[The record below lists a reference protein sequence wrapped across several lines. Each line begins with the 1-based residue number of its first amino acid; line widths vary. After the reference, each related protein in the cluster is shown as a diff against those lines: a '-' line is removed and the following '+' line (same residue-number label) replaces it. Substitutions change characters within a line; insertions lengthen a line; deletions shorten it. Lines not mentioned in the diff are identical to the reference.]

1 MSWIQKLIQTYD
13 GCVGRPQFA
22 GRPLVP
28 IDHVEQN
35 AHVEIAIDENGN
47 FLRAA
52 VIQKEPTLIPVSEKS
67 AGRTSGAVAH
77 PLSDKIRYVARDFGS
92 DDHQLYLQQIGEWSA
107 ESNNAALRAIEKY
120 VKHGSVA
127 NDLVNADV
135 MTKLEDGSWK
145 KLWTKE
151 EIKDATLAK
160 LLAADAKTKERD
172 QGDAFVRWRVEIP
185 GKLDSAVW
193 NDLEL
198 QSDWATFNAKSQT
211 GQGLCLSAGCLA
223 PLAEN
228 HPKRLRHGGDA
239 AKLISSNDTKGFT
252 FRGRFKDASEAYGL
266 SSTATQKAHNAL
278 RWLIA
283 RQGAKNGDQVVVA
296 WSVQS
301 ADAPPVLVDSWEFFR
316 EAGQTTEEACEP
328 VYEGDAGQ
336 HFALRLKKAIGGYK
350 QKLDDSADIVVMGLD
365 SATPGRMAI
374 LFYREIKEAEFLTR
388 LERWHTSLAW
398 PQNMGKDRRFVG
410 APAPSDIAEA
420 CYGRRV
426 DEKLRKATQERLLP
440 CIIDGRP
447 LPRDLVLGSI
457 ASAVRCAHEKGQ
469 KRGFWE
475 FERNLGVACSLYRG
489 AHPKENYSMSLDESR
504 TSRDY
509 LYGRLLALADSIESV
524 ALNVAR
530 VQRDTTAARLMQRFA
545 DRPYSTWRTIE
556 LQLTPYI
563 AQLRSSRAA
572 ALQRRQSL
580 IDAVYTLFEID
591 GGESKFLDNR
601 PLSGEFLLGF
611 HCQRE
616 ALKPRR
622 DESNDAEPE
631 VTPEEGDNQ

>member
-1 MSWIQKLIQTYD
+1 MSWIQKLVETYD
-13 GCVGRPQFA
+13 VCVGRPQFA
-22 GRPLVP
+22 DRSLVP

-35 AHVEIAIDENGN
+35 AHIEIAIDENGN
-47 FLRAA
+47 FLRAT
-52 VIQKEPTLIPVSEKS
+52 VVQKEPTLIPVTEKS
-67 AGRTSGAVAH
+67 AGRTRKPVAH
-77 PLSDKIRYVARDFGS
+77 PLSDKIRYVAKGFSS
-92 DDHQLYLQQIGEWSA
+92 DDHQLYLKQIGDWS
-107 ESNNAALRAIEKY
+107 ESSNNPTLRAIEKY
-120 VKHGSVA
+120 VRRGSVA
-127 NDLVNADV
+127 NDLVNAGIL
-135 MTKLEDGSWK
+135 TKLGDDSWK
-145 KLWTKE
+145 KSWSKE
-151 EIKDATLAK
+151 EITNAPLAK
-160 LLAADAKTKERD
+160 LLAADAETKERD

-193 NDLEL
+193 KDLEL
-198 QSDWATFNAKSQT
+198 QRDWADFNAKSQT
-211 GQGLCLSAGCLA
+211 EQGLCLSSGSLE

-228 HPKRLRHGGDA
+228 HPKRLRHGGDG

-252 FRGRFKDASEAYGL
+252 FRGRFCKASEAYGL
-266 SSTATQKAHNAL
+266 SSTATQKAHSAL

-296 WSVQS
+296 WSIQS
-301 ADAPPVLVDSWEFFR
+301 AYAPPVAVDSWQFFR
-316 EAGQTTEEACEP
+316 DAGLTAEEALEP

-374 LFYREIKEAEFLTR
+374 LFYRELKEAEFLTR

-398 PQNMGKDRRFVG
+398 PQNMGKDRHFIG
-410 APAPSDIAEA
+410 APAPRDLAEA
-420 CYGRRV
+420 CYGQRV

-440 CIIDGRP
+440 CIVDGCP
-447 LPRDLVLGSI
+447 LPRDLVQ
-457 ASAVRCAHEKGQ
+457 SAVRRAVNRTAFEH
-469 KRGFWE
+469 WE

-489 AHPKENYSMSLDESR
+489 ARPKENYSMSLDESR

-509 LYGRLLALADSIESV
+509 LYGRLLALADSIEGL
-524 ALNVAR
+524 ALNVAK

-545 DRPYSTWRTIE
+545 DHPYSTWRTIE

-580 IDAVYTLFEID
+580 IDAVYTLFKTS
-591 GGESKFLDNR
+591 GGENAFLDPR

-611 HCQRE
+611 HSQRE

-622 DESNDAEPE
+622 DNSNDAEPDA
-631 VTPEEGDNQ
+631 TPEEGDNQ